1 MATHIPHAG
10 LALAPRRP
18 LPSLPVPT
26 RVRNPRR
33 APRTFWETVANAAAF
48 VVMITP
54 SIAVAVWV
62 IRAIF

>member
-10 LALAPRRP
+10 VALAPRPLPTLP
-18 LPSLPVPT
+18 LPS
-26 RVRNPRR
+26 RPRDHR
-33 APRTFWETVANAAAF
+33 RTPRTFWETVANSAAF

-54 SIAVAVWV
+54 SVAVAVWV